1 MKAQMPEENEEL
13 ELAAKSAGS
22 TTTTTE
28 VAPVRQVH
36 GLQFDMS
43 DIDIPRLNITQ
54 KTSSFEAP
62 TGSLVLDKTHVIL
75 QPNTGINV
83 VVVKADKMWREDTP
97 FDEDVVPQIART
109 PEELAALSAR
119 TSYPII
125 EFAEIILMI
134 PPVPGEEVDHS
145 VYQFPIAGNQW
156 AIGKLNVQKDAYRQT
171 FKRLATFQGL
181 NPTVPFFAKQ
191 WNLSVGLMT
200 KGKYSWWVPSL
211 KVTDEPV
218 SEEIQSF
225 LNQF

>member
-1 MKAQMPEENEEL
+1 MNAQMPEEVKEEIA
-13 ELAAKSAGS
+13 LATKGAGVS
-22 TTTTTE
+22 TTE
-28 VAPVRQVH
+28 IQPVRQVH

-43 DIDIPRLNITQ
+43 DIDIPRLNVTQ
-54 KTSSFEAP
+54 KTSTFEAP

-97 FDEDVVPQIART
+97 FDEDVVPKIAKN
-109 PEELAALSAR
+109 PEELAAISAN
-119 TSYPII
+119 TEYPII
-125 EFAEIILMI
+125 EFAEIVFMI
-134 PPVPGEEVDHS
+134 PPGNDDEPDHS
-145 VYQFPIAGNQW
+145 VYQFPIAGKQW

-181 NPTVPFFAKQ
+181 NPTVPFYAKQ

-211 KVTDEPV
+211 KATDESV
-218 SEEIQSF
+218 SEEVVKFLASF
-225 LNQF
+225 

>member
-1 MKAQMPEENEEL
+1 MNAQMPEEKEEL
-13 ELAAKSAGS
+13 ERATNSAGAA
-22 TTTTTE
+22 TTTE
-28 VAPVRQVH
+28 IAPVRQVH

-97 FDEDVVPQIART
+97 FDEDVIPQIAKT
-109 PEELAALSAR
+109 PEELSALSAR
-119 TSYPII
+119 TTYPII
-125 EFAEIILMI
+125 EFAEIIFMI
-134 PPVPGEEVDHS
+134 PPVSDTEVDHS
-145 VYQFPIAGNQW
+145 VYQFPIAGKQW

-218 SEEIQSF
+218 NDEIQAF